1 MKYCPYCGTKLQGN
15 MNSCPTCGRQLVTV
29 EATKESGG
37 GFASRAVAS
46 EEQNTIEQLAQYVAQ
61 NLAERT
67 GQHELG
73 PVLHTHGTSHIC
85 EGGVSDDRKSILW
98 DEVESLFLSAWKRTV
113 NYIAPAGEGMEVRI
127 VSMAGDKITFTQ
139 DAIFRIGNKD
149 KSSFWDLYE
158 FIVSRVIERQWSKL
172 VKDIEE
178 RKRVTFG
185 DFDISSSAIYR
196 KKFFG
201 GYDIIDLRLVAGC
214 HFANGEL
221 VLDFVDDKGR
231 VKCKALGNV
240 ARIPNI
246 HLAEAFLSSIAR
258 KDSGI
263 R

>member
-1 MKYCPYCGTKLQGN
+1 MKYCPYCGTKLQRN
-15 MNSCPTCGRQLVTV
+15 LKSCPSCGHQLAKV
-29 EATKESGG
+29 ETPKGFGAGLVSGG
-37 GFASRAVAS
+37 LASD
-46 EEQNTIEQLAQYVAQ
+46 EQNGIQQLAQYVAE

-149 KSSFWDLYE
+149 KSSFWDLYQ
-158 FIVSRVIERQWSKL
+158 FIVSQVIERQWSKL
-172 VKDIEE
+172 VNDIEE

-214 HFANGEL
+214 HFANGEF

-231 VKCKALGNV
+231 VKRKTLGSV

-246 HLAEAFLSSIAR
+246 HLAEAFLSSIAQN
-258 KDSGI
+258 SGI
-263 R
+263 K